1 MGILAELA
9 RLIASKSKNIGPLM
23 DSLQPSL
30 KRGAST
36 PEDHKIIMNELL
48 SNAGEEDV
56 TTHLFR
62 NPEGVARAGFQL
74 SPRDDRTYIPYMFS
88 LDSGL
93 GHQALEDAYRTSTQ
107 KPVFLYS
114 TDEPKTLEFYR
125 KQPGWVESNED
136 GVSKFT
142 RKAKGGLIQMRG
154 K

>member
-1 MGILAELA
+1 MSFLSQLA

-23 DSLQPSL
+23 DSLYPSL

-36 PEDHKIIMNELL
+36 PEEHKIIMNELL
-48 SNAGEEDV
+48 SNAGEPDV

-88 LDSGL
+88 LDPGL
-93 GHQALEDAYRTSTQ
+93 GHQTLEDAYRISPQ

-114 TDEPKTLEFYR
+114 TNEPNTLEFYR
-125 KQPGWVESNED
+125 KQPGWIESNED

-142 RKAKGGLIQMRG
+142 RKAQGGLIQMRG